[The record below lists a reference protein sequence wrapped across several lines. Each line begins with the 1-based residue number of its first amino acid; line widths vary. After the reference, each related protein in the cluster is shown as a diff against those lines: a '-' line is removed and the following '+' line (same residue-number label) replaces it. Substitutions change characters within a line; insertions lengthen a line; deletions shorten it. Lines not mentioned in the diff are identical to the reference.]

1 MGLIGVVL
9 LVPNNDKF
17 NEFFNFKKEVNI
29 NIKYITKLLL
39 FSIASLLVIILGFA
53 IAIRIARL
61 IC

>member
-1 MGLIGVVL
+1 M
-9 LVPNNDKF
+9 
-17 NEFFNFKKEVNI
+17 

-39 FSIASLLVIILGFA
+39 FSIASLLVIFLGFA

>member
-39 FSIASLLVIILGFA
+39 FSIASLLVIILGFT